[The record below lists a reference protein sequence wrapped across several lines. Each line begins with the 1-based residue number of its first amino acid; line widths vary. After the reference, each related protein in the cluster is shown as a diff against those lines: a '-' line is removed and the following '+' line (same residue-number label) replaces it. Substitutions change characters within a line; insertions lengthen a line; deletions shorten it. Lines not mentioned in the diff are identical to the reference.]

1 MDNEARVQEI
11 LKRRGLTT
19 PVDNFTEAD
28 VPEPTERFTKLI
40 NIYYAMKNTVDMEIP
55 YWYNRVWWENEG
67 DVIEIR
73 RAKSLRCGPFPHDP
87 HDLARRKLVMNK
99 TKNWRGA
106 SPFPWV
112 DASFFNAQAEALMNE
127 ADAPPLAAADAVS
140 VVGAGGGNVT
150 KNFGNVIS
158 IAQKFGMRKEEIPVL
173 VKVSKYWDN
182 ASVERVSDR
191 YSKIVPEY
199 DKWKGYRDSVLIMF
213 DSWAIPRAARSSTTT
228 CLWNMALTASSR
240 CATRKSQRYSARPAT
255 TVSSA

>member
-11 LKRRGLTT
+11 LKRRGLDVT

-73 RAKSLRCGPFPHDP
+73 RAKAYGAALSHTTPTIWPGE
-87 HDLARRKLVMNK
+87 KLVMNK

-106 SPFPWV
+106 FPFPWV

-182 ASVERVSDR
+182 ASVERVSEPLLQNCSRVRQVEGLSRQRTDHVR
-191 YSKIVPEY
+191 LLGHPP
-199 DKWKGYRDSVLIMF
+199 G
-213 DSWAIPRAARSSTTT
+213 PRGHQ
-228 CLWNMALTASSR
+228 LLHASGIWL
-240 CATRKSQRYSARPAT
+240 
-255 TVSSA
+255 

>member
-1 MDNEARVQEI
+1 M
-11 LKRRGLTT
+11 
-19 PVDNFTEAD
+19 DNFTEAD

-73 RAKSLRCGPFPHDP
+73 RAKSLRCGPFHTTPTIWP
-87 HDLARRKLVMNK
+87 GEKLVMNK

-106 SPFPWV
+106 FPFPWV

-150 KNFGNVIS
+150 KEFRQRDFHCAEIWY
-158 IAQKFGMRKEEIPVL
+158 AQG
-173 VKVSKYWDN
+173 
-182 ASVERVSDR
+182 
-191 YSKIVPEY
+191 
-199 DKWKGYRDSVLIMF
+199 RD
-213 DSWAIPRAARSSTTT
+213 PRAGQSVQVLGQCLGGAR
-228 CLWNMALTASSR
+228 
-240 CATRKSQRYSARPAT
+240 Q
-255 TVSSA
+255 